1 MGRIVEEPD
10 RTTAAPYWDAT
21 GLTGGEL
28 GRPESLQDS
37 GGGVLGEGRE
47 RGRGV
52 LGQQWDQ
59 GQFGPPVALCQRT
72 ERIMGNGSFPVQRS
86 DPPGGP
92 SVDQAQQF
100 GAFFCV
106 FL

>member
-37 GGGVLGEGRE
+37 GGGVLGGEFW
-47 RGRGV
+47 
-52 LGQQWDQ
+52 GQQWDQ
-59 GQFGPPVALCQRT
+59 GQLGPPVALCQRT
-72 ERIMGNGSFPVQRS
+72 ERIMGNGSFPVRRS

-92 SVDQAQQF
+92 SLDQARQF